1 MIDEKLSFYKMFKKY
16 RVPVSFVGVCVCESS
31 NLTGDRVQIFVNSP
45 FRVDKWLYSA
55 IRHDL
60 QLERRP

>member
-1 MIDEKLSFYKMFKKY
+1 MFKKY

-55 IRHDL
+55 TRHDL